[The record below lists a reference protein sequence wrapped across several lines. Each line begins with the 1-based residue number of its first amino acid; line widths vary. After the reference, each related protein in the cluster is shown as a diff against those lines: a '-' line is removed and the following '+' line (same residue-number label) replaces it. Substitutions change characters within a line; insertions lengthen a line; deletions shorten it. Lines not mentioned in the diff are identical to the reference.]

1 MFPSLTRALVRV
13 FEATIS
19 ALRVRNARF
28 EWPNLAMPYC
38 FSFATPRYCDAFF
51 RNFILRYVHMSID
64 EGLQRE
70 RHCFCAFVT
79 EINRSH
85 RVNHLATSQNAQNC
99 PPLRVCGCTPTE
111 PNLTKITPPRS
122 FLKTLSFYQ
131 FVHSDS
137 FFCVH
142 DATGKPLATWLR
154 GYLNQPNTYL
164 LPRL

>member
-1 MFPSLTRALVRV
+1 MFPSLTRALVRA
-13 FEATIS
+13 FQATIS

-51 RNFILRYVHMSID
+51 RNFILRYVHMNID
-64 EGLQRE
+64 EGLQPE

-79 EINRSH
+79 KINRSH
-85 RVNHLATSQNAQNC
+85 SVSHLANSKNAQNW
-99 PPLRVCGCTPTE
+99 PPLRVCCCTTRE

-137 FFCVH
+137 FFCGH
-142 DATGKPLATWLR
+142 DATVESR
-154 GYLNQPNTYL
+154 
-164 LPRL
+164 